1 MKIICIGVGEA
12 WDIIPNNSY
21 LVSSKSGKTTML
33 LDCGFSIPPALWKHD
48 ADPNLLDAI
57 FISHPH
63 ADHYFGLPALLG
75 RMWQDGR
82 NKSLSIICGKG
93 MKKQIESVID
103 AGYAGLMD
111 KHLKAAFSLTFIE
124 VTPGQKITFQE
135 FKLAFAPTIH
145 PVPNLAVKI
154 QCEKKVLCYSGDGQY
169 TEQSELLYQHADL
182 VIHESFTWD
191 ADVEGHGKMKELL
204 VMEKRAKIKKI
215 AFTHIRRDVRKQLAM
230 IKNSIKENQPSVH
243 VLFPEVGDMIEV

>member
-1 MKIICIGVGEA
+1 MKIICLGVGEA

-21 LVSSKSGKTTML
+21 LVSSKSGKTVML

-82 NKSLSIICGKG
+82 KKPLTVICGKG
-93 MKKQIESVID
+93 MKKQILAVVD
-103 AGYAGLMD
+103 AGYQGLMER
-111 KHLKAAFSLTFIE
+111 HVNAAFPLTFTE
-124 VTPGQKITFQE
+124 VAPSQKTSFQE
-135 FKLAFAPTIH
+135 FKLDFAPTIH
-145 PVPNLAVKI
+145 PVPNLAIKI
-154 QCEKKVLCYSGDGQY
+154 QCDKKALCYSGDGQY
-169 TEQSELLYQHADL
+169 TPPSEALYQNAGL

-191 ADVEGHGKMKELL
+191 APVEGHGQMKELL
-204 VMEKRAKIKKI
+204 IMAKRAGVKRI

-230 IKNSIKENQPSVH
+230 IKNMIKKNPPSVD
-243 VLFPEVGDMIEV
+243 VLFPESGDVLEV